1 MIPQFQPGGAER
13 TGSEQGCDKRS
24 EESPAAGDIDQN
36 EAPANIKRL
45 NICAEGILAIATAH
59 NV

>member
-36 EAPANIKRL
+36 DK
-45 NICAEGILAIATAH
+45 ATAAP
-59 NV
+59 NAVICRLIFQ

>member
-36 EAPANIKRL
+36 DKSHGSTNAVICRL
-45 NICAEGILAIATAH
+45 IFQ
-59 NV
+59 